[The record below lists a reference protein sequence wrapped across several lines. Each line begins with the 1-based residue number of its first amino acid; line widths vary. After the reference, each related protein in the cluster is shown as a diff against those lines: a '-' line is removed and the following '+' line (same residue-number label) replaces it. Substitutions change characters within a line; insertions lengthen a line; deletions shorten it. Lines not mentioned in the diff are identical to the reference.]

1 MESIDIGQI
10 YHFLFETIPGIG
22 VLVGAGL
29 VISIIC
35 CFIFELK
42 TRKRFRN
49 HEVDPEDDA
58 WSLLDDLEE
67 GMEDE
72 EAKEAEE
79 RKEAKERA

>member
-1 MESIDIGQI
+1 MENIDLNQI

-35 CFIFELK
+35 CFIFEAK

-49 HEVDPEDDA
+49 HEVEPEEDE
-58 WSLLDDLEE
+58 WSLLDDVEE
-67 GMEDE
+67 GIEEE
-72 EAKEAEE
+72 EAKDS
-79 RKEAKERA
+79 K